1 MQVESCATP
10 LLSEGIV
17 CLPKQGERGRRN
29 DRLFVQSLLPSQI
42 SSSRAGKKE
51 STQERESR
59 KETKDQEDQAGPEGT
74 SHRTLDEWLKKDT
87 PLKVIL
93 KKQSSSSLRNVYF
106 LFKVEVRNLYKK
118 CEPVKKKT
126 HFLDLTL
133 EEDCARR
140 NTLFALKRREQMKE
154 QTQGHYW
161 RRQEL
166 KPRRVRIVTHILKTM
181 LRENTLLGL

>member
-1 MQVESCATP
+1 M
-10 LLSEGIV
+10 
-17 CLPKQGERGRRN
+17 
-29 DRLFVQSLLPSQI
+29 
-42 SSSRAGKKE
+42 
-51 STQERESR
+51 
-59 KETKDQEDQAGPEGT
+59 
-74 SHRTLDEWLKKDT
+74 RTC
-87 PLKVIL
+87 
-93 KKQSSSSLRNVYF
+93 Q
-106 LFKVEVRNLYKK
+106 
-118 CEPVKKKT
+118 KKKT

-166 KPRRVRIVTHILKTM
+166 KPRRVRMVTHILKTM